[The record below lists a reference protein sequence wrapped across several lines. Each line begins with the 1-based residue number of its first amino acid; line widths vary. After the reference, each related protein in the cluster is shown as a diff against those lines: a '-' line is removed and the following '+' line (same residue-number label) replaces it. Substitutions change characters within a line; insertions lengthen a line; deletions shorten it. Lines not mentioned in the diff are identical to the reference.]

1 MAIKLTPGNLYF
13 IRDIDYLTGEIGK
26 YVKIGIVT
34 NDRKTEDRLKDHQTG
49 NPRGIYPVA
58 EVTNVPFVERLETQ
72 LHYEH
77 NEKWIAG
84 EWFLLD
90 DKEVKAVV
98 KRAEALKTQQLSEKP
113 LLEEVLLKIQKKTS
127 NGKIKK
133 ADKKVLDIEKN
144 IIQLKGELNVLKAK
158 IEISKYEF
166 YTLLGANGTIDGVLR
181 IKYSPSTLKFDEKAL
196 QVTHPAL
203 YNKFILPREDVF
215 KHTFNFTNSAN
226 YSLGNVNPA
235 IHAAQ
240 AALGTTTYTQAQLKG
255 LQKRT
260 KKIEKLHVDH
270 LLLLKEMKWR
280 EYAIE
285 ITEYHLQKLVGTYDG
300 IDGICTWRRYYAPQT
315 NSFNVAAFKEK
326 HPKLYESFVT
336 KPSNEVFAMD
346 VEKSRAYKPK

>member
-90 DKEVKAVV
+90 DKEVKAIV

-113 LLEEVLLKIQKKTS
+113 LLEEVLLKIQKKPS

-133 ADKKVLDIEKN
+133 ADKKALDLEKN

-181 IKYSPSTLKFDEKAL
+181 IKYSPSSLKFDEKAFEAA
-196 QVTHPAL
+196 HPSI
-203 YNKFILPREDVF
+203 YNKFILPREDTF
-215 KHTFNFTNSAN
+215 KHTFNYTNSSS
-226 YSLGNVNPA
+226 YSLKVVNPTVHS
-235 IHAAQ
+235 IFS
-240 AALGTTTYTQAQLKG
+240 ALGKTTYTKAQLSG
-255 LQKRT
+255 TQKRT
-260 KKIEKLHVDH
+260 KKIEQLHADH
-270 LLLLKEMKWR
+270 LILLKKFKER
-280 EYAIE
+280 EYKLE
-285 ITEYHLQKLVGTYDG
+285 ILEYQLQKVVGAYDG
-300 IDGICTWRRYYAPQT
+300 IQDICAWKREFVPQ
-315 NSFNVAAFKEK
+315 SPAFNTTAFKEK
-326 HPKLYESFVT
+326 HPKLYDSFVT
-336 KPSNEVFAMD
+336 KPSNEGFAME

>member
-49 NPRGIYPVA
+49 NPRGIYPIA
-58 EVTNVPFVERLETQ
+58 EVKDVPFVERLETQ

-77 NEKWIAG
+77 NEKWITG

-98 KRAEALKTQQLSEKP
+98 KRAEELKAQQLLDKSLIED
-113 LLEEVLLKIQKKTS
+113 VLLKVQKKIS
-127 NGKIKK
+127 NGQLKSASKK
-133 ADKKVLDIEKN
+133 SRDLEKN

-166 YTLLGANGTIDGVLR
+166 YALLGANGSIDGVLR
-181 IKYSPSTLKFDEKAL
+181 IKYTASKLTFDEKAF
-196 QVTHPAL
+196 QKAHPVM
-203 YNKFILPREDVF
+203 YDKFVLPRPDTF
-215 KHTFNFTNSAN
+215 KHTFNYTNKGE
-226 YSLGNVNPA
+226 YSLGFVDPA

-240 AALGTTTYTQAQLKG
+240 AALGATIYTQGQLSG
-255 LQKRT
+255 VQKRS
-260 KKIEKLHVDH
+260 KKIELLHADH
-270 LLLLKEMKWR
+270 LRLLKETKWR
-280 EYAIE
+280 EYE
-285 ITEYHLQKLVGTYDG
+285 LETMEYQLQKLVGVYDG
-300 IDGICTWRRYYAPQT
+300 IDGICTWRRFYALQ
-315 NSFNVAAFKEK
+315 SDAFNVTAFKEK
-326 HPKLYESFVT
+326 HPKIFEAFLT
-336 KPSNEVFAMD
+336 KPSNEVFAME